1 MFAEMQ
7 GGKRK
12 SLSGI
17 RSQKAFAVFEY
28 FLAVSTDVATF
39 VPQ

>member
-1 MFAEMQ
+1 MQ
-7 GGKRK
+7 VRESKC
-12 SLSGI
+12 LSGD

-28 FLAVSTDVATF
+28 VLAFSTGAATF